1 MCAKIKKNE
10 VSKCMLDDFDWDS
23 FESSG
28 TDQKVRGSSPKNRG
42 RFRKKQLPKRV
53 IRQVYGIQT
62 VQDSVKE
69 KDVDYVMEKLEKAYR
84 ILKDIRDECRKELK
98 RTSGG
103 GGGGGGTPPNNGIFH
118 RLVDEGKMA
127 SCILKIVDQLFHGE
141 KECEICEIKFNVY
154 EFFLLTQYYFDYI
167 HILENRAQLAFCNY
181 LKKKVFG
188 GKDKVGVRNYNN
200 YANSDVYTNFDKILR
215 ENKSIKFD
223 KRPELPRPNTEN
235 RLLAPFQEIGW
246 KFRHSEYFGEL
257 RKEREKVQTFD
268 L

>member
-1 MCAKIKKNE
+1 MCAKINVNE
-10 VSKCMLDDFDWDS
+10 MNKRMWNDYKRLVST
-23 FESSG
+23 SSG
-28 TDQKVRGSSPKNRG
+28 TPQKVVVISPKGVRLKKSVYRARMINRADG
-42 RFRKKQLPKRV
+42 VQN
-53 IRQVYGIQT
+53 

-69 KDVDYVMEKLEKAYR
+69 EDVIYVIEHLEKAHKTLR
-84 ILKDIRDECRKELK
+84 DIRDESRKESK
-98 RTSGG
+98 RIISV
-103 GGGGGGTPPNNGIFH
+103 GGGGGGTPPNNDIFH

-257 RKEREKVQTFD
+257 RKEREKVQTFE